1 MPTCASFKCRL
12 SHTDC
17 DDCRVTLLSRKALQ
31 RYQAAPEYQCLQTIK
46 ALGQMMDTFHTADAL
61 AAVRQRAE
69 EDTQLL
75 SFMESNVAT
84 LHARLKDYMRAR
96 H

>member
-1 MPTCASFKCRL
+1 MPK
-12 SHTDC
+12 
-17 DDCRVTLLSRKALQ
+17 
-31 RYQAAPEYQCLQTIK
+31 QTIE

-69 EDTQLL
+69 ADTQLL
-75 SFMESNVAT
+75 TFMESNVAT
-84 LHARLKDYMRAR
+84 LHARLDTFMRAR